1 MAQAHGFGVG
11 FPGEIGIGRNR
22 LKDLARLGGLAV
34 VFGNQF
40 LLKVHRGNLLC
51 CEASINQDRPKR
63 EEKATNCRNVRGQ
76 ARSYLPSPPL
86 AARNRSMNL
95 VSNSPARKPGSA
107 KIA

>member
-1 MAQAHGFGVG
+1 MAQTHRLGVG
-11 FPGEIGIGRNR
+11 FEVEIDIGRNR
-22 LKDLARLGGLAV
+22 LKHFARFGGLAV

-76 ARSYLPSPPL
+76 ACSYLPSSPF